1 MKPFKQDQLQLPS
14 GNLFTRLLTTRTLA
28 TLRHCREWDVAAKM
42 WPNDKTLQA
51 ALLLRAASNPAMVSV
66 AGWAAELTQKVVA
79 DAVEALSAAACAVEV
94 MSGGLVVSWD
104 GYGAISVPTLVA
116 SAANGGFVA
125 EGQPIPVRQ
134 FATQA
139 ALINPYKTASIC
151 VLTREMVESSNAEA
165 LISDALVKSAGMA
178 IDATFFGSTAATA
191 AAPAGIRNGIAALT
205 PSASTDAFEAFF
217 DDISSVLNSVGPVGG
232 RGPFYIIGNVGR
244 YGTMRQRFVF
254 EDPNLIVLPTSAVGA
269 DLVAIASKAVAAA
282 ISIDPDIET
291 VNAAA
296 LVMDT
301 APGPAG
307 TMGPERSVWQT
318 DSVAVKVRWPV
329 SWVLR
334 DPRGVAW
341 TTPVWK

>member
-1 MKPFKQDQLQLPS
+1 VP
-14 GNLFTRLLTTRTLA
+14 
-28 TLRHCREWDVAAKM
+28 
-42 WPNDKTLQA
+42 
-51 ALLLRAASNPAMVSV
+51 
-66 AGWAAELTQKVVA
+66 GWAAELTQKVVA

-94 MSGGLVVSWD
+94 MSGGLVVNWD
-104 GYGAISVPTLVA
+104 GYGAISVPTMVA
-116 SAANGGFVA
+116 SAANGGFVQ

-134 FATQA
+134 FATES

-151 VLTREMVESSNAEA
+151 VLTREMIESSNAEA
-165 LISDALVKSAGMA
+165 LITDALVKSAGMA
-178 IDATFFGSTAATA
+178 IDAAFFGSAAASA
-191 AAPAGIRNGIAALT
+191 AAPEGIRNGVATLP

-217 DDISSVLNSVGPVGG
+217 EDISSVLNGVGPVGG

-254 EDPNLIVLPTSAVGA
+254 EDPNLVVLPTAAVGA
-269 DLVAIASKAVAAA
+269 DLVAIASQAVAAA

-291 VNAAA
+291 VNAAT
-296 LVMDT
+296 LVMDI
-301 APGPAG
+301 APGAAG